1 MLKAVL
7 FDLDGT
13 LLPLDTESFIQAYL
27 REVGQFVQK
36 KFNSWS
42 FIQNLLAST
51 KAVLDNRNPDYTNE
65 QVFWQDFG
73 KKLGKDL
80 EEVIPLMNEFYA
92 VQFDELKREAEPAP
106 SIAQKAVQ
114 TALDRGFKIAVV
126 TQPLFPL
133 EAVER
138 RMRWAGVAEFPWDLV
153 TCYEKM
159 HFCKPMVAFY
169 QEAAYFVGV
178 NPEECLMVGNHPRED
193 LIAAKAGMQTYW
205 VNTDQSAI
213 PEIEPNGRGSLAEFA
228 DWLQNL

>member
-51 KAVLDNRNPDYTNE
+51 KAMLESRNPDYTNE

-73 KKLGKDL
+73 KRLGKDL
-80 EEVIPLMNEFYA
+80 DEIFPLMEDFYSN
-92 VQFDELKREAEPAP
+92 QFNDLKKMSNPAP
-106 SIAQKAVQ
+106 AIAQKAVQ
-114 TALDRGFKIAVV
+114 AALDRGLKIAVA

-133 EAVER
+133 LAVKHR
-138 RMRWAGVAEFPWDLV
+138 IRWAGVEDFPWDLI
-153 TCYEKM
+153 TCYEKL
-159 HFCKPMVAFY
+159 HFCKPTAAFY
-169 QEAAYFVGV
+169 QEVAYLLGLE
-178 NPEECLMVGNHPRED
+178 PEECLMVGNDPKDD
-193 LIAAKAGMQTYW
+193 LSSAKTGMQTYW
-205 VNTDQSAI
+205 VNNGQSAV
-213 PEIEPNGRGSLAEFA
+213 PEIEPDGQGSLAEFA